1 MIKKSNDNTPPT
13 SLIEVK
19 EVSLRIQD
27 NTILEN
33 INLNLN
39 TGETVALIGPNGAGK
54 SSLVRLILGLTKATT
69 GSVYIKPETRIGY
82 VPQKFSIDNTLPLTV
97 QRFLT
102 LGGRY
107 STIQLNNALSEV
119 GAQKLLNSPIQSISG
134 GETQRIM
141 LARALLRKPEL
152 LILDE
157 PAQGVDVTGQAEL
170 YELISS
176 IRENHRCGILMV
188 SHDLHFVMATTNRV
202 LCLNRHICCSG
213 HPEAVSHDPRYL
225 ELFNRH
231 PSIALYTHHHDH
243 SHDLDGN
250 IISTQCDH
258 TQEKTDG

>member
-1 MIKKSNDNTPPT
+1 MPA

-19 EVSLRIQD
+19 GVSLKVQD
-27 NTILEN
+27 NIILEN

-69 GSVYIKPETRIGY
+69 GSIYIKPKTRIGY
-82 VPQKFSIDNTLPLTV
+82 VPQKFSVDDTLPLTV
-97 QRFLT
+97 QRFLK

-107 STIQLNNALSEV
+107 SKTQLSSALSEV
-119 GAQKLLNSPIQSISG
+119 GAQKLLNSPIQNISG
-134 GETQRIM
+134 GETQRVM
-141 LARALLRKPEL
+141 LARALLRNPEL

-243 SHDLDGN
+243 SHDLAGKV
-250 IISTQCDH
+250 
-258 TQEKTDG
+258 QEKTDG